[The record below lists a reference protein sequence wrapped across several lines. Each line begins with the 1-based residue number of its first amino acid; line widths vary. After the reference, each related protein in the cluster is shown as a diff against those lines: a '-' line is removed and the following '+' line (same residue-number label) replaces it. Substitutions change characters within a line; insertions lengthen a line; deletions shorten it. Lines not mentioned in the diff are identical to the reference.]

1 MNDTLRCHVPRSEWI
16 EKLRGANACDV
27 RLLEVPLPF
36 PGESDRWDPITEDL
50 RRAESRYRDGDYHGC
65 VSACRYCW
73 RTIDLL
79 DEGGAARDLAPG
91 GPCPFLGREAWVSAE
106 GRFDP
111 CCAPDAERRTL
122 GEFGNLDE
130 RNLMDIWRGDAYRTL
145 AATYHNRALCLGC
158 NMRRPAGSTS

>member
-1 MNDTLRCHVPRSEWI
+1 MGSDHGRSAACGEPVPRWRLPW
-16 EKLRGANACDV
+16 LRVGLPV
-27 RLLEVPLPF
+27 LLEN
-36 PGESDRWDPITEDL
+36 
-50 RRAESRYRDGDYHGC
+50 
-65 VSACRYCW
+65 
-73 RTIDLL
+73 IDLL